1 VQLINSPL
9 GIICHGGA
17 GTIDDKAAYA
27 AGLTE
32 ALEEGYRLL
41 RQSANA
47 LEAVV
52 AAVRI
57 MEDNP
62 LFNAGTGSDLTIDGL
77 IEMDASLMTQD
88 GRFGGVAG
96 IWGVKNPILVAEK
109 VMTDTD
115 HLLLSGFGAT
125 EFSRS
130 VGFEEYNVTTERALA
145 RLRRVSDHGSR
156 YFYKQNQQRFPA
168 GIPPSDEADANATP
182 ESQTGTVGAVAR
194 DKHGSIA
201 VATSSGGIVGRMRG
215 RVGDAALLGAGT
227 YAGLSGAISCTG
239 HGEEIMRR
247 SLARDIVE
255 RMTTMPASTAL
266 TLVTA
271 EARRKKL
278 AFGAVGM
285 DARGGFCYGHTT
297 PDMAYAYKISE
308 RVFLFTEE
316 KPGPR

>member
-1 VQLINSPL
+1 MSAPM

-32 ALEEGYRLL
+32 AIREGYRLL

-57 MEDNP
+57 LEDNP

-77 IEMDASLMTQD
+77 VEMDASLMSQD

-109 VMTDTD
+109 VMADTD
-115 HLLLSGFGAT
+115 HLLLSGFGAM
-125 EFSRS
+125 EFARRM
-130 VGFEEYNVTTERALA
+130 GFEEYNVVTERALA
-145 RLRRVSDHGSR
+145 RLQRVTDHGSK
-156 YFYKQNQQRFPA
+156 YFLKQNQQRFPS
-168 GIPPSDEADANATP
+168 GMPPAAEADAGTTP
-182 ESQTGTVGAVAR
+182 ENHMGTVGAVAR

-201 VATSSGGIVGRMRG
+201 AATSSGGIVGRMRG
-215 RVGDAALLGAGT
+215 RVGDAAILGAGT
-227 YAGLSGAISCTG
+227 YAGLSGAVSCTG

-247 SLARDIVE
+247 SLARDIAE
-255 RMTTMPASTAL
+255 RMTTLPASTAMM
-266 TLVTA
+266 LVMA
-271 EARRKKL
+271 EAKRKKL
-278 AFGAVGM
+278 AFGAVGL
-285 DARGGFCYGHTT
+285 DAKGGFCYGHTT
-297 PDMAYAYKISE
+297 PDMAYGYNVNE

-316 KPGPR
+316 KPRPR

>member
-1 VQLINSPL
+1 MINSTL
-9 GIICHGGA
+9 GIICHAGA

-32 ALEEGYRLL
+32 AIDEGYRLL

-47 LEAVV
+47 IEAVV
-52 AAVRI
+52 AAVKI

-62 LFNAGTGSDLTIDGL
+62 LFNAGTGSDLTIEGL
-77 IEMDASLMTQD
+77 IEMDASLMSHD

-125 EFSRS
+125 EFARRM
-130 VGFEEYNVTTERALA
+130 GFDEYNVITERALA
-145 RLRRVSDHGSR
+145 RLQRVTDHGSG
-156 YFYKQNQQRFPA
+156 YFHKQNKQRFPSGMPPVSEA
-168 GIPPSDEADANATP
+168 GADTAP

-194 DKHGSIA
+194 DKHGSLA

-215 RVGDAALLGAGT
+215 RVGDAAILGAGT
-227 YAGLSGAISCTG
+227 YAGISGAVSCTG

-247 SLARDIVE
+247 SLARDIVG
-255 RMTTMPASTAL
+255 RMSTMPASTAMM
-266 TLVTA
+266 LVVS
-271 EARRKKL
+271 EAKSKKL
-278 AFGAVGM
+278 AFGAIGL
-285 DARGGFCYGHTT
+285 DAKGGLCYGHTT
-297 PDMAYAYKISE
+297 PDMAYGYKVNE

-316 KPGPR
+316 KQKPR

>member
-1 VQLINSPL
+1 MINAPM

-32 ALEEGYRLL
+32 AFDEGYRLL
-41 RQSANA
+41 RQSASA

-52 AAVRI
+52 TAVQI

-62 LFNAGTGSDLTIDGL
+62 LYDAGTGSDLTIDGL

-96 IWGVKNPILVAEK
+96 IWGVKNPILVAQK

-115 HLLLSGFGAT
+115 HLLLCGFGAT
-125 EFSRS
+125 EFAHKM
-130 VGFEEYNVTTERALA
+130 GFEDHNVVTERAQT
-145 RLRRVSDHGSR
+145 RLRRVVDHGSK
-156 YFYKQNQQRFPA
+156 YFHKQNQQRFPSGLPSTSEA
-168 GIPPSDEADANATP
+168 GADGVP

-194 DKHGSIA
+194 DKHGNIA

-215 RVGDAALLGAGT
+215 RVGDSAVLGAGT

-247 SLARDIVE
+247 LLARDIVE
-255 RMTTMPASTAL
+255 RMATMPASTAL
-266 TLVTA
+266 MLVMA

-278 AFGAVGM
+278 ALGAIGM
-285 DARGGFCYGHTT
+285 DAKGGLCYGHTT
-297 PDMAYAYKISE
+297 PDMAYGYNINE
-308 RVFLFTEE
+308 RVFLFTQE
-316 KPGPR
+316 KQKPR

>member
-1 VQLINSPL
+1 MNYSPL

-41 RQSANA
+41 RQSASA

-52 AAVRI
+52 PAVRI

-62 LFNAGTGSDLTIDGL
+62 LYNAGTGSNLTIDGL
-77 IEMDASLMTQD
+77 IEMDAALMMQD

-96 IWGVKNPILVAEK
+96 IWGVKNPILVAQK

-115 HLLLSGFGAT
+115 HLLLCGFGAT
-125 EFSRS
+125 EFAHKM
-130 VGFEEYNVTTERALA
+130 GFEEYNVVAERAQA
-145 RLRRVSDHGSR
+145 RLRRVIDHGSR
-156 YFYKQNQQRFPA
+156 YFHKQNQQRFPSGLPTA
-168 GIPPSDEADANATP
+168 SEADANATP

-194 DKHGSIA
+194 DKHGNIA

-215 RVGDAALLGAGT
+215 RIGDSAIPGAGT
-227 YAGLSGAISCTG
+227 YAGLSGAVSCTG
-239 HGEEIMRR
+239 HGEEITRR
-247 SLARDIVE
+247 SLGRNIVE
-255 RMTTMPASTAL
+255 RMATMPASTAL
-266 TLVTA
+266 TLVIA
-271 EARRKKL
+271 EARRKKF
-278 AFGAVGM
+278 AFGAIGF
-285 DARGGFCYGHTT
+285 DAKGGICYGHTT
-297 PDMAYAYKISE
+297 PDMAYGYKVSE

-316 KPGPR
+316 KQRPR

>member
-1 VQLINSPL
+1 MINTPL

-47 LEAVV
+47 MEAVV

-77 IEMDASLMTQD
+77 VEMDASLMMQD

-96 IWGVKNPILVAEK
+96 IWGVKNPILVAQK

-115 HLLLSGFGAT
+115 HLLLSGFGAG
-125 EFSRS
+125 EFARS
-130 VGFEEYNVTTERALA
+130 MGFEEYNVVTERALA
-145 RLRRVSDHGSR
+145 RLRRVADHGSR
-156 YFYKQNQQRFPA
+156 YFHKQNQQRFPA
-168 GIPPSDEADANATP
+168 GMPPVAEADASVPP

-201 VATSSGGIVGRMRG
+201 AATSSGGIVGRMRG
-215 RVGDAALLGAGT
+215 RVGDAAIPGAGT
-227 YAGLSGAISCTG
+227 YAGLSGAVSCTG

-266 TLVTA
+266 TLTTA
-271 EARRKKL
+271 EARRRKL
-278 AFGAVGM
+278 AFGAIGM
-285 DARGGFCYGHTT
+285 DAKGGFCYGHTT
-297 PDMAYAYKISE
+297 PDMAYGYKINE

-316 KPGPR
+316 KQRPR

>member
-1 VQLINSPL
+1 MINAPL

-32 ALEEGYRLL
+32 AIDEGYRLL

-47 LEAVV
+47 MEAVV
-52 AAVRI
+52 TAVRI

-62 LFNAGTGSDLTIDGL
+62 LFNAGTGSDLTIEGL
-77 IEMDASLMTQD
+77 IEMDASIMTQD

-125 EFSRS
+125 EFARRM
-130 VGFEEYNVTTERALA
+130 GFEEYNVITERALT
-145 RLRRVSDHGSR
+145 RLQRVTDHGSK
-156 YFYKQNQQRFPA
+156 YFHKQNQQRFPS
-168 GIPPSDEADANATP
+168 GLPPASADTTS
-182 ESQTGTVGAVAR
+182 ETHTGTVGAVAR

-201 VATSSGGIVGRMRG
+201 AATSSGGIVGRMRG
-215 RVGDAALLGAGT
+215 RVGDAAILGAGT
-227 YAGLSGAISCTG
+227 FAGLSGAVSCTG
-239 HGEEIMRR
+239 YGEEIMRR
-247 SLARDIVE
+247 SLARDIVG
-255 RMTTMPASTAL
+255 RMETVPASTAMV
-266 TLVTA
+266 LVVA
-271 EARRKKL
+271 EARQRKV
-278 AFGAVGM
+278 AFGAIGF
-285 DARGGFCYGHTT
+285 DARGGICYGHTT
-297 PDMAYAYKISE
+297 PDMAYGYKVNE

-316 KPGPR
+316 KQKPR

>member
-1 VQLINSPL
+1 MINAPL

-32 ALEEGYRLL
+32 AIDEGYRLL

-47 LEAVV
+47 MESVV

-77 IEMDASLMTQD
+77 IEMDASLMSQD

-125 EFSRS
+125 EFARKM
-130 VGFEEYNVTTERALA
+130 GFEEYNVITERALT
-145 RLRRVSDHGSR
+145 RLQRVTAQGSR
-156 YFYKQNQQRFPA
+156 YFHKQNRQRFPS
-168 GIPPSDEADANATP
+168 GMPPAPEADVDAAP
-182 ESQTGTVGAVAR
+182 ESQMGTVGAVAR

-215 RVGDAALLGAGT
+215 RVGDAAILGAGT
-227 YAGLSGAISCTG
+227 YAGLNGAVSCTG

-247 SLARDIVE
+247 SLARDIAE
-255 RMTTMPASTAL
+255 RMTTMPASTAMM
-266 TLVTA
+266 LVVA
-271 EARRKKL
+271 EAKRKKL
-278 AFGAVGM
+278 AFGAIGL
-285 DARGGFCYGHTT
+285 DAKGGLCYGHTT
-297 PDMAYAYKISE
+297 PDMAYGYKVNE

-316 KPGPR
+316 RQKPR

>member
-1 VQLINSPL
+1 MISVPL

-17 GTIDDKAAYA
+17 GTIDDKPAYA
-27 AGLTE
+27 TGLTE
-32 ALEEGYRLL
+32 AIDEGYRLL

-47 LEAVV
+47 IEAVV

-62 LFNAGTGSDLTIDGL
+62 VFNAGTGSDLTIDGL
-77 IEMDASLMTQD
+77 IEMDASLMSQD

-115 HLLLSGFGAT
+115 HLLLSGFGAM
-125 EFSRS
+125 EFARKM
-130 VGFEEYNVTTERALA
+130 GFEEYNVTTERALA
-145 RLRRVSDHGSR
+145 RLRRVTSHGSR
-156 YFYKQNQQRFPA
+156 YFHKQNQQRFPSGMPPALEA
-168 GIPPSDEADANATP
+168 GEDTAP

-215 RVGDAALLGAGT
+215 RVGDAAIIGAGT
-227 YAGLSGAISCTG
+227 YAGLSGAVSCTG
-239 HGEEIMRR
+239 HGEEITRR
-247 SLARDIVE
+247 SLARDIAE
-255 RMTTMPASTAL
+255 RMTTVPASTAML
-266 TLVTA
+266 LVMA
-271 EARRKKL
+271 EAKRKKL
-278 AFGAVGM
+278 AFGAIGL
-285 DARGGFCYGHTT
+285 DAKGGIGYGYTT
-297 PDMAYAYKISE
+297 PDMAYGYKVNE

-316 KPGPR
+316 KQRPR